1 MEKLIDLD
9 KLSKMKKPALAT
21 TGFLV
26 AGVVAI
32 KFFDV
37 AVKFFDVLKDCI
49 D

>member
-1 MEKLIDLD
+1 MEKLLNLD

-21 TGFLV
+21 TGLLV
-26 AGVVAI
+26 AGVVAT

-37 AVKFFDVLKDCI
+37 AAKFFDVLKDCI